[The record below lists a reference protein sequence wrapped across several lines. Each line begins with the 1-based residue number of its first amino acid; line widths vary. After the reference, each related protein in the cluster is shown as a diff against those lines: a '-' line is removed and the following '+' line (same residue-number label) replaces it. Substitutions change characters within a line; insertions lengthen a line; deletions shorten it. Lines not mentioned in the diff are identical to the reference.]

1 MKNFGLLMRVGVYW
15 IGILILKTLIIGPY
29 TLFFCVCVC
38 VQIFSSGND
47 YGSTSSHGAPTS
59 PLVQTGTEDSPI
71 HVITQN
77 QKGELSI
84 VLFFQEDTSG

>member
-38 VQIFSSGND
+38 V
-47 YGSTSSHGAPTS
+47 
-59 PLVQTGTEDSPI
+59 
-71 HVITQN
+71 
-77 QKGELSI
+77 
-84 VLFFQEDTSG
+84 